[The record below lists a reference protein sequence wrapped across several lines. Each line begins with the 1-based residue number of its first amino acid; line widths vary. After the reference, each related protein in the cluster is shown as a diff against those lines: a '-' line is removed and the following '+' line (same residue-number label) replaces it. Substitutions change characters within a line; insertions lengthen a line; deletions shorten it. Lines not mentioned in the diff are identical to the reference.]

1 MGSDTIFTNTGTLMI
16 CVLLQD
22 KMIRL
27 LMNEK
32 DNAYG
37 CLGNNN
43 LVKPPPIRIDSFTF
57 ATAGIIIRNP
67 L

>member
-1 MGSDTIFTNTGTLMI
+1 
-16 CVLLQD
+16 
-22 KMIRL
+22 
-27 LMNEK
+27 MNEK

-37 CLGNNN
+37 CSGNNN